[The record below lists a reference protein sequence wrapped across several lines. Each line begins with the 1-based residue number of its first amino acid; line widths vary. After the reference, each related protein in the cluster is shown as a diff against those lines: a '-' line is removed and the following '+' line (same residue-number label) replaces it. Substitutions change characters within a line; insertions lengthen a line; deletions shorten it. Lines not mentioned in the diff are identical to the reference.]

1 MENKAKPPKIRLDD
15 LKDSLIQLIVSNDY
29 YKKEYGYD
37 FLKTH
42 DITIENLQSLSID
55 DLFMWDYI
63 KTCEI
68 QNLIWET
75 RNKLSQRNTERLIPN
90 DVRKA
95 MKMIEDINIIY
106 AKSETCLET
115 HMKYTDK
122 IKELS
127 KPHFNVIADHLKTLS
142 CEELLGLIRAIN
154 QEALQGT
161 DTPQGLDYLSYG
173 AVGRVRDIARQH
185 DIDLDIA
192 NSIEQ
197 DEDEEEL

>member
-1 MENKAKPPKIRLDD
+1 
-15 LKDSLIQLIVSNDY
+15 
-29 YKKEYGYD
+29 
-37 FLKTH
+37 
-42 DITIENLQSLSID
+42 
-55 DLFMWDYI
+55 MWDYI

-185 DIDLDIA
+185 DIDLDIV

>member
-1 MENKAKPPKIRLDD
+1 MENKAKPPKIGLDD

-106 AKSETCLET
+106 GKSETCLET

-142 CEELLGLIRAIN
+142 LEDLLELIRAIN

-185 DIDLDIA
+185 DIDLDIV

>member
-1 MENKAKPPKIRLDD
+1 MENKAKPPKIGLDD

-29 YKKEYGYD
+29 YKKECGYD

-95 MKMIEDINIIY
+95 MKMIDDINIIY

-142 CEELLGLIRAIN
+142 FEELLGLIRAIN

-185 DIDLDIA
+185 DIDLDIV
-192 NSIEQ
+192 NSIEH